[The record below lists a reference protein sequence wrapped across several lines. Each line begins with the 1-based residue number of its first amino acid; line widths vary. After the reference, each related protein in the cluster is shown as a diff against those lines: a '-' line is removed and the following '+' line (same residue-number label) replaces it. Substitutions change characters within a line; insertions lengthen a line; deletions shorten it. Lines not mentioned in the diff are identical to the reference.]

1 MSKKTELMNSTA
13 HASNLAYGFETA
25 RVDGYGDDKVVVE
38 AQRLRN
44 YTIPSNMEYL
54 EDMYDPK
61 TGTSGTAFRNKD
73 TGEVILAYTGTNFT
87 FRPEVFNDLGTD
99 VNEVAVAGTDHYKPA
114 YEFYERV
121 RAKYGNN
128 IVLTGHSLGGNIA
141 QRVALEYNV
150 QKTIVYNSAP
160 LYIIEVSKGSGVY
173 DKEVPNIEDRKKLNE
188 AYEEQEKIK
197 ELEKKYT
204 GETIRIRSESDWL
217 SVVGGKNLGTE
228 FTVKNG
234 GGHPMITIV
243 DSEVAMEEIEKLTK
257 HMVGNKVNIDIN
269 NDGVVDIELK
279 KINLGVRNLL
289 DSNSNAVGAHG
300 RRIQLNPVIL
310 RTLSNNI
317 KEKIW
322 ELLRYIGD
330 INSICTEKNK
340 IKRFNFDSRKEMVA
354 TSVFNEIK
362 NTKMPLILDNLSYSI
377 GKVIEGRSRFEK
389 LGVAYI
395 LKTNE
400 ISSREELWVDG
411 VKLDESKY
419 NKQMDEFLTEV
430 RSIVGLCKSEGLE
443 YPSIYFPG
451 RSVVIDAWR
460 LVEENTKK
468 MLKETERFFEGE
480 GLRSGKEDGIS
491 QALETVLNVANAN
504 IEELKKTVLNVA
516 ELCSGLADNFEGID
530 QWLGGKL
537 KNGDYIGVYTEKELA
552 NNYKEYLQRDG
563 IFDDVKGVLQAF
575 DRQVERRSYEY
586 TKRMGEVYN
595 ESFSNLTNGLAN
607 WYRIGNF
614 IKKTANVIGENFE
627 KNVLIVKPEKP
638 EEKRYWGKMYKL
650 YHNDIIESVNYVNRE
665 FYPAVNR
672 IEQTIETINSTK
684 KNMEKLVPA
693 IKKIVE
699 NGIYKAYDLSG
710 IIDSQRTVA
719 LMLNK
724 INQEFNYV
732 INHIDSEGMSGQAIT
747 ALQNKMRKVMKSIEY
762 YNTFISDCFGD
773 QTWFSET
780 KDWF

>member
-1 MSKKTELMNSTA
+1 MSKNTELISSTA
-13 HASNLAYGFETA
+13 HASHLAYGFESV
-25 RVDGYGDDKVVVE
+25 RKPGFNNYRIVDE
-38 AQRLRN
+38 AQKLRK
-44 YTIPSNMEYL
+44 YSIPSNMDYL
-54 EDMYDPK
+54 EDMYDPE
-61 TGTSGTAFRNKD
+61 TGTSATAFRNKD
-73 TGEVILAYTGTNFT
+73 TGEIILAYTGTNFQSEFLKDGAVDVT
-87 FRPEVFNDLGTD
+87 EVVT
-99 VNEVAVAGTDHYKPA
+99 AGEGHYKPA
-114 YEFYERV
+114 FEFYERV

-150 QKTIVYNSAP
+150 QKTVVYNSAP
-160 LYIIEVSKGSGVY
+160 LYVFEVSELHKFGTLDPMQVERAV
-173 DKEVPNIEDRKKLNE
+173 K
-188 AYEEQEKIK
+188 EQERIE
-197 ELEKKYT
+197 ELEKNYT
-204 GETIRIRSESDWL
+204 GETIRIRSESDPV
-217 SVVGGKNLGTE
+217 SGVGGKNLGIEYTLI
-228 FTVKNG
+228 NG
-234 GGHPMITIV
+234 GGHPMVTIV
-243 DSEVAMEEIEKLTK
+243 ESEVAMEEIEKLTK
-257 HMVGNKVNIDIN
+257 HMVGNNVNIDIN

-317 KEKIW
+317 KGKIW

-330 INSICTEKNK
+330 INSICIEKNK
-340 IKRFNFDSRKEMVA
+340 IKRFNFDSRKEMAA

-362 NTKMPLILDNLSYSI
+362 NTKMPLILDNLSDSI

-586 TKRMGEVYN
+586 TKRMGEIYN
-595 ESFSNLTNGLAN
+595 ESFSNLTKGLAN

-638 EEKRYWGKMYKL
+638 EEKGYWGKMYKL
-650 YHNDIIESVNYVNRE
+650 YHNDIIESVDYVNRE
-665 FYPAVNR
+665 FYTAVNR

>member
-1 MSKKTELMNSTA
+1 MSKNTELISSTA
-13 HASNLAYGFETA
+13 HASHLAYGFESV
-25 RVDGYGDDKVVVE
+25 RKPGFNNYRIVDE
-38 AQRLRN
+38 AQKLRK
-44 YTIPSNMEYL
+44 YSIPSNMDYL
-54 EDMYDPK
+54 EDMYDPE
-61 TGTSGTAFRNKD
+61 TGTSATAFRNKD
-73 TGEVILAYTGTNFT
+73 TGEIILAYTGTNFQSEFLKDGAVDVT
-87 FRPEVFNDLGTD
+87 EVVT
-99 VNEVAVAGTDHYKPA
+99 AGEGHYKPA
-114 YEFYERV
+114 FEFYERV

-150 QKTIVYNSAP
+150 QKTVVYNSAP
-160 LYIIEVSKGSGVY
+160 LYVFEVSELHKFGTLDPMQVERAV
-173 DKEVPNIEDRKKLNE
+173 K
-188 AYEEQEKIK
+188 EQERIE
-197 ELEKKYT
+197 ELEKNYT
-204 GETIRIRSESDWL
+204 GETIRIRSESDPV
-217 SVVGGKNLGTE
+217 SGVGGKNLGIEYTLI
-228 FTVKNG
+228 NG
-234 GGHPMITIV
+234 GGHPMVTIV
-243 DSEVAMEEIEKLTK
+243 ESEVAMEEIEKLTK
-257 HMVGNKVNIDIN
+257 HMVGNNVNIDIN

-317 KEKIW
+317 KGKIW

-330 INSICTEKNK
+330 INSICIEKNK
-340 IKRFNFDSRKEMVA
+340 IKRFNFDSRKEMAA

-362 NTKMPLILDNLSYSI
+362 NTKMPLILDNLSDSI

-586 TKRMGEVYN
+586 TKRMGEIYN
-595 ESFSNLTNGLAN
+595 ESFSNLTKGLAN
-607 WYRIGNF
+607 WYRIGKF

-638 EEKRYWGKMYKL
+638 EEKGYWGKMYKL
-650 YHNDIIESVNYVNRE
+650 YHNDIIESVDYVNRE
-665 FYPAVNR
+665 FYTAVNR

-732 INHIDSEGMSGQAIT
+732 INHIDSEGMSDKAIT

-780 KDWF
+780 KEWF

>member
-1 MSKKTELMNSTA
+1 MSKNTELISSTA
-13 HASNLAYGFETA
+13 HASHLAYGFESV
-25 RVDGYGDDKVVVE
+25 RKPGFNNYRIVDE
-38 AQRLRN
+38 AQKLRK
-44 YTIPSNMEYL
+44 YSIPSNMDYL
-54 EDMYDPK
+54 EDMYDPE
-61 TGTSGTAFRNKD
+61 TGTSATAFRNKD
-73 TGEVILAYTGTNFT
+73 TGEIILAYTGTNFQSEFLKDGAVDVT
-87 FRPEVFNDLGTD
+87 EVVT
-99 VNEVAVAGTDHYKPA
+99 AGEGHYKPA
-114 YEFYERV
+114 FEFYERV

-150 QKTIVYNSAP
+150 QKTVVYNSAP
-160 LYIIEVSKGSGVY
+160 LYVFEVSELHKFGTLDPMQVERAV
-173 DKEVPNIEDRKKLNE
+173 K
-188 AYEEQEKIK
+188 EQERIE
-197 ELEKKYT
+197 ELEKNYT
-204 GETIRIRSESDWL
+204 GETIRIRSESDPV
-217 SVVGGKNLGTE
+217 SGVGGKNLGIEYTLI
-228 FTVKNG
+228 NG
-234 GGHPMITIV
+234 GGHPMVTIV
-243 DSEVAMEEIEKLTK
+243 ESEVAMEEIEKLTK
-257 HMVGNKVNIDIN
+257 HMVGNNVNIDIN

-317 KEKIW
+317 KGKIW

-330 INSICTEKNK
+330 INSICIEKNK
-340 IKRFNFDSRKEMVA
+340 IKRFNFDSRKEMAA

-362 NTKMPLILDNLSYSI
+362 NTKMPLILDNLSDSI
-377 GKVIEGRSRFEK
+377 GKVIERRSRFEK

-537 KNGDYIGVYTEKELA
+537 KNGDYIGVYAEKELA

-780 KDWF
+780 KEWF

>member
-1 MSKKTELMNSTA
+1 MSKNTELISSTA
-13 HASNLAYGFETA
+13 HASHLAYGFESV
-25 RVDGYGDDKVVVE
+25 RKPGFNNYRIVDE
-38 AQRLRN
+38 AQKLRK
-44 YTIPSNMEYL
+44 YSIPSNMDYL
-54 EDMYDPK
+54 EDMYDPE
-61 TGTSGTAFRNKD
+61 TGTSATAFRNKD
-73 TGEVILAYTGTNFT
+73 TGEIILAYTGTNFQSEFLKDGAVDVT
-87 FRPEVFNDLGTD
+87 EVVT
-99 VNEVAVAGTDHYKPA
+99 AGEGHYKPA
-114 YEFYERV
+114 FEFYERV

-150 QKTIVYNSAP
+150 QKTVVYNSAP
-160 LYIIEVSKGSGVY
+160 LYVFEVSELHKFGTLDPMQVERAV
-173 DKEVPNIEDRKKLNE
+173 K
-188 AYEEQEKIK
+188 EQERIE
-197 ELEKKYT
+197 ELEKNYT
-204 GETIRIRSESDWL
+204 GETIRIRSESDPV
-217 SVVGGKNLGTE
+217 SGVGGKNLGIEYTLI
-228 FTVKNG
+228 NG
-234 GGHPMITIV
+234 GGHPMVTIV
-243 DSEVAMEEIEKLTK
+243 ESEVAMELTK
-257 HMVGNKVNIDIN
+257 HMVGNNVNIDIN

-317 KEKIW
+317 KGKIW

-330 INSICTEKNK
+330 INSICIEKNK
-340 IKRFNFDSRKEMVA
+340 IKRFNFDSRKEMAA

-362 NTKMPLILDNLSYSI
+362 NTKMPLILDNLSDSI

-586 TKRMGEVYN
+586 TKRMGEIYN
-595 ESFSNLTNGLAN
+595 ESFSNLTKGLAN
-607 WYRIGNF
+607 WYRIGKF

-638 EEKRYWGKMYKL
+638 EEKGYWGKMYKL
-650 YHNDIIESVNYVNRE
+650 YHNDIIESVDYVNRE
-665 FYPAVNR
+665 FYTAVNR

-780 KDWF
+780 KEWF

>member
-1 MSKKTELMNSTA
+1 MSKNTELISSTA
-13 HASNLAYGFETA
+13 HASHLAYGFESV
-25 RVDGYGDDKVVVE
+25 RKPGFNNYRIVDE
-38 AQRLRN
+38 AQKLRK
-44 YTIPSNMEYL
+44 YSIPSNMDYL
-54 EDMYDPK
+54 EDMYDPE
-61 TGTSGTAFRNKD
+61 TGTSATAFRNKD
-73 TGEVILAYTGTNFT
+73 TGEIILAYTGTNFQSEFLKDGAVDVT
-87 FRPEVFNDLGTD
+87 EVVT
-99 VNEVAVAGTDHYKPA
+99 AGEEHYKPA
-114 YEFYERV
+114 FEFYERV

-150 QKTIVYNSAP
+150 QKTVVYNSAP
-160 LYIIEVSKGSGVY
+160 LYVFEVSELHKFGTLDPMQVERAV
-173 DKEVPNIEDRKKLNE
+173 K
-188 AYEEQEKIK
+188 EQERIE
-197 ELEKKYT
+197 ELEKNYT
-204 GETIRIRSESDWL
+204 GETIRIRSESDPV
-217 SVVGGKNLGTE
+217 SGVGGKNLGIEYTLI
-228 FTVKNG
+228 NG
-234 GGHPMITIV
+234 GGHPMVTIV
-243 DSEVAMEEIEKLTK
+243 ESEVAMEEIEKLTK
-257 HMVGNKVNIDIN
+257 HMVGNNVNIDIN

-310 RTLSNNI
+310 RTLSNNL
-317 KEKIW
+317 KGRIW

-699 NGIYKAYDLSG
+699 NGIYKAYDLNG

-719 LMLNK
+719 LMLDK

-780 KDWF
+780 KE

>member
-1 MSKKTELMNSTA
+1 MSKNTELISSTA
-13 HASNLAYGFETA
+13 HASHLAYGFESV
-25 RVDGYGDDKVVVE
+25 RKPGFNNYRIVDE
-38 AQRLRN
+38 AQKLRK
-44 YTIPSNMEYL
+44 YSIPSNMDYL
-54 EDMYDPK
+54 EDMYDPE
-61 TGTSGTAFRNKD
+61 TGTSATAFRNKD
-73 TGEVILAYTGTNFT
+73 TGEIILAYTGTNFQSEFLKDGAVDVT
-87 FRPEVFNDLGTD
+87 EVVT
-99 VNEVAVAGTDHYKPA
+99 AGEGHYKPA
-114 YEFYERV
+114 FEFYERV

-150 QKTIVYNSAP
+150 QKTVVYNSAP
-160 LYIIEVSKGSGVY
+160 LYVFEVSELHKFGTLDPMQVERAV
-173 DKEVPNIEDRKKLNE
+173 K
-188 AYEEQEKIK
+188 EQERIE
-197 ELEKKYT
+197 ELEKNYT
-204 GETIRIRSESDWL
+204 GETIRIRSESDPV
-217 SVVGGKNLGTE
+217 SGVGGKNLGIEYTLI
-228 FTVKNG
+228 NG
-234 GGHPMITIV
+234 GGHPMVTIV
-243 DSEVAMEEIEKLTK
+243 ESEVAMEEIEKLTK
-257 HMVGNKVNIDIN
+257 HMVGNNVNIDIN

-310 RTLSNNI
+310 RTLSNNL
-317 KEKIW
+317 KGRIW

-330 INSICTEKNK
+330 INSICIEKNK
-340 IKRFNFDSRKEMVA
+340 IKRFNFDSRKEMAA

-362 NTKMPLILDNLSYSI
+362 NTKMPLILDNLSDSI

-395 LKTNE
+395 LITNE

-586 TKRMGEVYN
+586 TKRMGEIYN
-595 ESFSNLTNGLAN
+595 ESFSNLTKGLAN
-607 WYRIGNF
+607 WYRIGKF

-638 EEKRYWGKMYKL
+638 EEKGYWGKMYKL
-650 YHNDIIESVNYVNRE
+650 YHNDIIESVDYVNRE

-719 LMLNK
+719 LMLDK

-780 KDWF
+780 KEWF

>member
-1 MSKKTELMNSTA
+1 MSKNTELISSTA
-13 HASNLAYGFETA
+13 HASHLAYGFESV
-25 RVDGYGDDKVVVE
+25 RKPGFNNYRIVDE
-38 AQRLRN
+38 AQKLRK
-44 YTIPSNMEYL
+44 YSIPSNMDYL
-54 EDMYDPK
+54 EDMYDPE
-61 TGTSGTAFRNKD
+61 TGTSATAFRNKD
-73 TGEVILAYTGTNFT
+73 TGEIILAYTGTNFQSEFLKDGAVDVT
-87 FRPEVFNDLGTD
+87 EVVT
-99 VNEVAVAGTDHYKPA
+99 AGEGHYKPA
-114 YEFYERV
+114 FEFYERV

-150 QKTIVYNSAP
+150 QKTVVYNSAP
-160 LYIIEVSKGSGVY
+160 LYVFEVSELHKFGTLDPMQVERAV
-173 DKEVPNIEDRKKLNE
+173 K
-188 AYEEQEKIK
+188 EQERIE
-197 ELEKKYT
+197 ELEKNYT
-204 GETIRIRSESDWL
+204 GETIRIRSESDPV
-217 SVVGGKNLGTE
+217 SGVGGKNLGIEYTLI
-228 FTVKNG
+228 NG
-234 GGHPMITIV
+234 GGHPMVTIV
-243 DSEVAMEEIEKLTK
+243 ESEVAMEEIEKLTK
-257 HMVGNKVNIDIN
+257 HMVGNNVNIDIN

-317 KEKIW
+317 KGKIW

-330 INSICTEKNK
+330 INSICIEKNK
-340 IKRFNFDSRKEMVA
+340 IKRFNFDSRKEMAA

-362 NTKMPLILDNLSYSI
+362 NTKMPLILDNLSDSI

-586 TKRMGEVYN
+586 TKRMGEIYN
-595 ESFSNLTNGLAN
+595 ESFSNLTKGLAN
-607 WYRIGNF
+607 WYRIGKF

-638 EEKRYWGKMYKL
+638 EEKGYWGKMYKL
-650 YHNDIIESVNYVNRE
+650 YHNDIIESVDYVNRE
-665 FYPAVNR
+665 FYTAVNR

-780 KDWF
+780 KEWF

>member
-1 MSKKTELMNSTA
+1 MSKNTELISSTA
-13 HASNLAYGFETA
+13 HASHLAYGFESV
-25 RVDGYGDDKVVVE
+25 RKPGFNNYRIVDE
-38 AQRLRN
+38 AQKLRK
-44 YTIPSNMEYL
+44 YSIPSNMDYL
-54 EDMYDPK
+54 EDMYDPE
-61 TGTSGTAFRNKD
+61 TGTSATAFRNKD
-73 TGEVILAYTGTNFT
+73 TGEIILAYTGTNFQSEFLKDGAVDVT
-87 FRPEVFNDLGTD
+87 EVVT
-99 VNEVAVAGTDHYKPA
+99 AGEEHYKPA
-114 YEFYERV
+114 FEFYERV

-150 QKTIVYNSAP
+150 QKTVVYNSAP
-160 LYIIEVSKGSGVY
+160 LYVFEVSELHKFGTLDPMQVERAV
-173 DKEVPNIEDRKKLNE
+173 K
-188 AYEEQEKIK
+188 EQERIE
-197 ELEKKYT
+197 ELEKNYT
-204 GETIRIRSESDWL
+204 GETIRIRSESDPV
-217 SVVGGKNLGTE
+217 SGVGGKNLGIEYTLI
-228 FTVKNG
+228 NG
-234 GGHPMITIV
+234 GGHPMVTIV
-243 DSEVAMEEIEKLTK
+243 ESEVAMEEIEKLTK
-257 HMVGNKVNIDIN
+257 HMVGNNVNIDIN

-310 RTLSNNI
+310 RTLSNNL
-317 KEKIW
+317 KGRIW

-362 NTKMPLILDNLSYSI
+362 NTKMPLILDNLSDSI

-395 LKTNE
+395 LITNE

-586 TKRMGEVYN
+586 TKRMGEIYN

-607 WYRIGNF
+607 WYRIGKF

-627 KNVLIVKPEKP
+627 KNIVIVKPEKP
-638 EEKRYWGKMYKL
+638 EERGYWGKMYKL
-650 YHNDIIESVNYVNRE
+650 YHNDIIESVDYVNRE

-699 NGIYKAYDLSG
+699 NGIYKAYDLNG
-710 IIDSQRTVA
+710 IIDSQRTVT
-719 LMLNK
+719 LMLDK

>member
-1 MSKKTELMNSTA
+1 MS
-13 HASNLAYGFETA
+13 
-25 RVDGYGDDKVVVE
+25 
-38 AQRLRN
+38 
-44 YTIPSNMEYL
+44 I
-54 EDMYDPK
+54 
-61 TGTSGTAFRNKD
+61 
-73 TGEVILAYTGTNFT
+73 
-87 FRPEVFNDLGTD
+87 
-99 VNEVAVAGTDHYKPA
+99 
-114 YEFYERV
+114 
-121 RAKYGNN
+121 
-128 IVLTGHSLGGNIA
+128 
-141 QRVALEYNV
+141 
-150 QKTIVYNSAP
+150 
-160 LYIIEVSKGSGVY
+160 
-173 DKEVPNIEDRKKLNE
+173 
-188 AYEEQEKIK
+188 
-197 ELEKKYT
+197 
-204 GETIRIRSESDWL
+204 
-217 SVVGGKNLGTE
+217 
-228 FTVKNG
+228 
-234 GGHPMITIV
+234 
-243 DSEVAMEEIEKLTK
+243 
-257 HMVGNKVNIDIN
+257 
-269 NDGVVDIELK
+269 K

-310 RTLSNNI
+310 RTLSNNL
-317 KEKIW
+317 KGRIW

-362 NTKMPLILDNLSYSI
+362 NTKMPLILDNLSDSI

-395 LKTNE
+395 LITNE

-586 TKRMGEVYN
+586 TKRMGEIYN

-607 WYRIGNF
+607 WYRIGKF

-627 KNVLIVKPEKP
+627 KNIVIVKPEKP
-638 EEKRYWGKMYKL
+638 EERGYWGKMYKL
-650 YHNDIIESVNYVNRE
+650 YHNDIIESVDYVNRE

-699 NGIYKAYDLSG
+699 NGIYKAYDLNG

-719 LMLNK
+719 LMLDK

>member
-1 MSKKTELMNSTA
+1 MSKNTELISSTA
-13 HASNLAYGFETA
+13 HASHLAYGFESV
-25 RVDGYGDDKVVVE
+25 RKPGFNNYRIVDE
-38 AQRLRN
+38 AQKLRK
-44 YTIPSNMEYL
+44 YSIPSNMDYL
-54 EDMYDPK
+54 EDMYDPE
-61 TGTSGTAFRNKD
+61 TGTSATAFRNKD
-73 TGEVILAYTGTNFT
+73 TGEIILAYTGTNFQSEFLKDGAVDVT
-87 FRPEVFNDLGTD
+87 EVVT
-99 VNEVAVAGTDHYKPA
+99 AGEGHYKPA
-114 YEFYERV
+114 FEFYERV

-150 QKTIVYNSAP
+150 QKTVVYNSAP
-160 LYIIEVSKGSGVY
+160 LYVFEVSELHKFGTLDPMQVERAV
-173 DKEVPNIEDRKKLNE
+173 K
-188 AYEEQEKIK
+188 EQERIE
-197 ELEKKYT
+197 ELEKNYT
-204 GETIRIRSESDWL
+204 GETIRIRSESDPV
-217 SVVGGKNLGTE
+217 SGVGGKNLGIEYTLI
-228 FTVKNG
+228 NG
-234 GGHPMITIV
+234 GGHPMVTIV
-243 DSEVAMEEIEKLTK
+243 ESEVAMEEIEKLTK
-257 HMVGNKVNIDIN
+257 HMVGNNVNIDIN

-317 KEKIW
+317 KGKIW

-330 INSICTEKNK
+330 INSICIEKNK
-340 IKRFNFDSRKEMVA
+340 IKRFNFDSRKEMAA

-362 NTKMPLILDNLSYSI
+362 NTKMPLILDNLSDSI

-586 TKRMGEVYN
+586 TKRMGEIYN
-595 ESFSNLTNGLAN
+595 ESFSNLTKGLAN
-607 WYRIGNF
+607 WYRIGKF

-638 EEKRYWGKMYKL
+638 EEKGYWGKMYKL
-650 YHNDIIESVNYVNRE
+650 YHNDIIESVDYVNRE
-665 FYPAVNR
+665 FYTAVNR

-699 NGIYKAYDLSG
+699 NGIYKAYDLNG

-719 LMLNK
+719 LMLDK

>member
-1 MSKKTELMNSTA
+1 MSKNTELISSTA
-13 HASNLAYGFETA
+13 HASHLAYGFESV
-25 RVDGYGDDKVVVE
+25 RKPGFNNYRIVDE
-38 AQRLRN
+38 AQKLRK
-44 YTIPSNMEYL
+44 YSIPSNMDYL
-54 EDMYDPK
+54 EDMYDPE
-61 TGTSGTAFRNKD
+61 TGTSATAFRNKD
-73 TGEVILAYTGTNFT
+73 TGEIILAYTGTNFQSEFLKDGAVDVT
-87 FRPEVFNDLGTD
+87 EVVT
-99 VNEVAVAGTDHYKPA
+99 AGEGHYKPA
-114 YEFYERV
+114 FEFYERV

-150 QKTIVYNSAP
+150 QKTVVYNSAP
-160 LYIIEVSKGSGVY
+160 LYVFEVSELHKFGTLDPMQVERAV
-173 DKEVPNIEDRKKLNE
+173 K
-188 AYEEQEKIK
+188 EQERIE
-197 ELEKKYT
+197 ELEKNYT
-204 GETIRIRSESDWL
+204 GETIRIRSESDPV
-217 SVVGGKNLGTE
+217 SGVGGKNLGIEYTLI
-228 FTVKNG
+228 NG
-234 GGHPMITIV
+234 GGHPMVTIV
-243 DSEVAMEEIEKLTK
+243 ESEVAMEEIEKLTK
-257 HMVGNKVNIDIN
+257 HMVGNNVNIDIN

-317 KEKIW
+317 KGKIW

-330 INSICTEKNK
+330 INSICIEKNK

-362 NTKMPLILDNLSYSI
+362 NTKMPLILDNLSDSI

-586 TKRMGEVYN
+586 TKRMGEIYN

-607 WYRIGNF
+607 WYRIGKF

-638 EEKRYWGKMYKL
+638 EEKGYWGKMYKL
-650 YHNDIIESVNYVNRE
+650 YHNDIIESVDYVNRE
-665 FYPAVNR
+665 FYTAVNR

-780 KDWF
+780 KEWF

>member
-1 MSKKTELMNSTA
+1 MSKNTELISSTA
-13 HASNLAYGFETA
+13 HASHLAYGFESV
-25 RVDGYGDDKVVVE
+25 RKPGFNNYRIVDE
-38 AQRLRN
+38 AQKLRK
-44 YTIPSNMEYL
+44 YSIPSNMDYL
-54 EDMYDPK
+54 EDMYDPE
-61 TGTSGTAFRNKD
+61 TGTSATAFRNKD
-73 TGEVILAYTGTNFT
+73 TGEIILAYTGTNFQSEFLKDGAVDVT
-87 FRPEVFNDLGTD
+87 EVVT
-99 VNEVAVAGTDHYKPA
+99 AGEEHYKPA
-114 YEFYERV
+114 FEFYERV

-150 QKTIVYNSAP
+150 QKTVVYNSAP
-160 LYIIEVSKGSGVY
+160 LYVFEVSELHKFGTLDPMQVERAV
-173 DKEVPNIEDRKKLNE
+173 K
-188 AYEEQEKIK
+188 EQERIE
-197 ELEKKYT
+197 ELEKNYT
-204 GETIRIRSESDWL
+204 GETIRIRSESDPV
-217 SVVGGKNLGTE
+217 SGVGGKNLGIEYTLI
-228 FTVKNG
+228 NG
-234 GGHPMITIV
+234 GGHPMVTIV
-243 DSEVAMEEIEKLTK
+243 ESEVAMEEIEKLTK
-257 HMVGNKVNIDIN
+257 HMVGNNVNIDIN

-310 RTLSNNI
+310 RTLSNNL
-317 KEKIW
+317 KGRIW

-362 NTKMPLILDNLSYSI
+362 NTKMPLILDNLSDSI

-395 LKTNE
+395 LITNE

-586 TKRMGEVYN
+586 TKRMGEIYN

-607 WYRIGNF
+607 WYRIGKF

-627 KNVLIVKPEKP
+627 KNIVIVKPEKP
-638 EEKRYWGKMYKL
+638 EGRGYWGKMYKL
-650 YHNDIIESVNYVNRE
+650 YHNDIIESVDYVNRE

-699 NGIYKAYDLSG
+699 NGIYKAYDLNG

-719 LMLNK
+719 LMLDK

>member
-1 MSKKTELMNSTA
+1 MSKNTELISSTA
-13 HASNLAYGFETA
+13 HASHLAYGFESV
-25 RVDGYGDDKVVVE
+25 RKPGFNNYRIVDE
-38 AQRLRN
+38 AQKLRK
-44 YTIPSNMEYL
+44 YSIPSNMDYL
-54 EDMYDPK
+54 EDMYDPE
-61 TGTSGTAFRNKD
+61 TGTSATAFRNKD
-73 TGEVILAYTGTNFT
+73 TGEIILAYTGTNFQSEFLKDGAVDVT
-87 FRPEVFNDLGTD
+87 EVVT
-99 VNEVAVAGTDHYKPA
+99 AGEGHYKPA
-114 YEFYERV
+114 FEFYERV

-150 QKTIVYNSAP
+150 QKTVVYNSAP
-160 LYIIEVSKGSGVY
+160 LYVFEVSELHKFGTLDPMQVERAV
-173 DKEVPNIEDRKKLNE
+173 K
-188 AYEEQEKIK
+188 EQERIE
-197 ELEKKYT
+197 ELEKNYT
-204 GETIRIRSESDWL
+204 GETIRIRSESDPV
-217 SVVGGKNLGTE
+217 SGVGGKNLGIEYTLI
-228 FTVKNG
+228 NG
-234 GGHPMITIV
+234 GGHPMVTIV
-243 DSEVAMEEIEKLTK
+243 ESEVAMEEIEKLTK
-257 HMVGNKVNIDIN
+257 HMVGNNVNIDIN

-317 KEKIW
+317 KGKIW

-330 INSICTEKNK
+330 INSICIEKNK
-340 IKRFNFDSRKEMVA
+340 IKRFNFDSRKEMAA

-362 NTKMPLILDNLSYSI
+362 NTKMPLILDNLSDSI
-377 GKVIEGRSRFEK
+377 GKVIERRSRFEK

-586 TKRMGEVYN
+586 TKRMGEIYN
-595 ESFSNLTNGLAN
+595 ESFSNLTKGLAN
-607 WYRIGNF
+607 WYRIGKF

-638 EEKRYWGKMYKL
+638 EEKGYWGKMYKL
-650 YHNDIIESVNYVNRE
+650 YHNDIIESVDYVNRE
-665 FYPAVNR
+665 FYTAVNR

-780 KDWF
+780 KEWF

>member
-1 MSKKTELMNSTA
+1 MSKNTELISSTA
-13 HASNLAYGFETA
+13 HASHLAYGFESV
-25 RVDGYGDDKVVVE
+25 RKPGFNNYRIVDE
-38 AQRLRN
+38 AQKLRK
-44 YTIPSNMEYL
+44 YSIPSNMDYL
-54 EDMYDPK
+54 EDMYDPE
-61 TGTSGTAFRNKD
+61 TGTSATAFRNKD
-73 TGEVILAYTGTNFT
+73 TGEIILAYTGTNFQSEFLKDGAVDVT
-87 FRPEVFNDLGTD
+87 EVVT
-99 VNEVAVAGTDHYKPA
+99 AGEGHYKPA
-114 YEFYERV
+114 FEFYERV

-150 QKTIVYNSAP
+150 QKTVVYNSAP
-160 LYIIEVSKGSGVY
+160 LYVFEVSELHKFGTLDPMQVERAV
-173 DKEVPNIEDRKKLNE
+173 K
-188 AYEEQEKIK
+188 EQERIE
-197 ELEKKYT
+197 ELEKNYT
-204 GETIRIRSESDWL
+204 GETIRIRSESDPV
-217 SVVGGKNLGTE
+217 SGVGGKNLGIEYTLI
-228 FTVKNG
+228 NG
-234 GGHPMITIV
+234 GGHPMVTIV
-243 DSEVAMEEIEKLTK
+243 ESEVAMEEIEKLTK
-257 HMVGNKVNIDIN
+257 HMVGNNVNIDIN

-317 KEKIW
+317 KGKIW

-330 INSICTEKNK
+330 INSICIEKNK
-340 IKRFNFDSRKEMVA
+340 IKRFNFDSRKEMAA

-362 NTKMPLILDNLSYSI
+362 NTKMPLILDNLSDSI

-586 TKRMGEVYN
+586 TKRMGEIYN
-595 ESFSNLTNGLAN
+595 ESFSNLTKGLAN

-638 EEKRYWGKMYKL
+638 EEKGYWGKMYKL
-650 YHNDIIESVNYVNRE
+650 YHNDIIESVDYVNRE
-665 FYPAVNR
+665 FYTAVNR

-780 KDWF
+780 KEWF

>member
-1 MSKKTELMNSTA
+1 MSKNTELISSTA
-13 HASNLAYGFETA
+13 HASHLAYGFESV
-25 RVDGYGDDKVVVE
+25 RKPGFNNYRIVDE
-38 AQRLRN
+38 AQKLRK
-44 YTIPSNMEYL
+44 YSIPSNMDYL
-54 EDMYDPK
+54 EDMYDPE
-61 TGTSGTAFRNKD
+61 TGTSATAFRNKD
-73 TGEVILAYTGTNFT
+73 TGEIILAYTGTNFQSEFLKDGAVDVT
-87 FRPEVFNDLGTD
+87 EVVT
-99 VNEVAVAGTDHYKPA
+99 AGEEHYKPA
-114 YEFYERV
+114 FEFYERV

-150 QKTIVYNSAP
+150 QKTVVYNSAP
-160 LYIIEVSKGSGVY
+160 LYVFEVSELHKFGTLDPMQVERAV
-173 DKEVPNIEDRKKLNE
+173 K
-188 AYEEQEKIK
+188 EQERIE
-197 ELEKKYT
+197 ELEKNYT
-204 GETIRIRSESDWL
+204 GETIRIRSESDPV
-217 SVVGGKNLGTE
+217 SGVGGKNLGIEYTLI
-228 FTVKNG
+228 NG
-234 GGHPMITIV
+234 GGHPMVTIV
-243 DSEVAMEEIEKLTK
+243 ESEVAMEEIEKLTK
-257 HMVGNKVNIDIN
+257 HMVGNNVNIDIN

-317 KEKIW
+317 KGKIW

-362 NTKMPLILDNLSYSI
+362 NTKMPLILDNLSDSI

-395 LKTNE
+395 LITNE

-586 TKRMGEVYN
+586 TKRMGEIYN

-607 WYRIGNF
+607 WYRIGKF

-627 KNVLIVKPEKP
+627 KNVVIVKPEKP
-638 EEKRYWGKMYKL
+638 EERGYWGKMYKL
-650 YHNDIIESVNYVNRE
+650 YHNDIIESVDYVNRE

-773 QTWFSET
+773 QTWFTET
-780 KDWF
+780 KEWF

>member
-1 MSKKTELMNSTA
+1 MSNYTELISSTA
-13 HASNLAYGFETA
+13 HASHLAYGFESA
-25 RVDGYGDDKVVVE
+25 RIDGFNNYRIVDE
-38 AQRLRN
+38 AQKLRK
-44 YTIPSNMEYL
+44 YSIPSNMDYL
-54 EDMYDPK
+54 EDMYDPE
-61 TGTSGTAFRNKD
+61 TGTSATAFRNKD
-73 TGEVILAYTGTNFT
+73 TGEIILAYTGTNFQSEFLKDGAVDVT
-87 FRPEVFNDLGTD
+87 EVVT
-99 VNEVAVAGTDHYKPA
+99 AGEGHYKPA
-114 YEFYERV
+114 FEFYERV

-150 QKTIVYNSAP
+150 QKTVVYNSAP
-160 LYIIEVSKGSGVY
+160 LYVFEVSELHKFGTLDPMQVERAV
-173 DKEVPNIEDRKKLNE
+173 K
-188 AYEEQEKIK
+188 EQERIE
-197 ELEKKYT
+197 ELEKNYT
-204 GETIRIRSESDWL
+204 GETIRIRSELDPVSG
-217 SVVGGKNLGTE
+217 VGGKNLGIEYTLI
-228 FTVKNG
+228 NG
-234 GGHPMITIV
+234 GGHPMVTIV
-243 DSEVAMEEIEKLTK
+243 ESEVAMEEIEKLTK
-257 HMVGNKVNIDIN
+257 HMVGNNVNIDIN

-317 KEKIW
+317 KGKIW

-330 INSICTEKNK
+330 INSICIEKNK
-340 IKRFNFDSRKEMVA
+340 IKRFNFDSRKEMAA

-362 NTKMPLILDNLSYSI
+362 NTKMPLILDNLSDSI

-586 TKRMGEVYN
+586 TKRMGEIYN
-595 ESFSNLTNGLAN
+595 ESFSNLTKGLAN
-607 WYRIGNF
+607 WYRIGKF

-638 EEKRYWGKMYKL
+638 EEKGYWGKMYKL
-650 YHNDIIESVNYVNRE
+650 YHNDIIESVDYVNRE
-665 FYPAVNR
+665 FYTAVNR

-780 KDWF
+780 KEWF

>member
-1 MSKKTELMNSTA
+1 MSNYTELISSTA
-13 HASNLAYGFETA
+13 HASHLAYGFESV
-25 RVDGYGDDKVVVE
+25 RKPGFNNYRIVDE
-38 AQRLRN
+38 AQKLRK
-44 YTIPSNMEYL
+44 YSIPSNMDYL
-54 EDMYDPK
+54 EDMYDPE
-61 TGTSGTAFRNKD
+61 TGTSATAFRNKD
-73 TGEVILAYTGTNFT
+73 TGEIILAYTGTNFQSEFLKDGAVDVT
-87 FRPEVFNDLGTD
+87 EVVT
-99 VNEVAVAGTDHYKPA
+99 AGEGHYKPA
-114 YEFYERV
+114 FEFYERV

-150 QKTIVYNSAP
+150 QKTVVYNSAP
-160 LYIIEVSKGSGVY
+160 LYVFEVSELHKFGTLDPMQVERAV
-173 DKEVPNIEDRKKLNE
+173 K
-188 AYEEQEKIK
+188 EQERIE
-197 ELEKKYT
+197 ELEKNYT
-204 GETIRIRSESDWL
+204 GETIRIRSESDPV
-217 SVVGGKNLGTE
+217 SGVGGKNLGIEYTLI
-228 FTVKNG
+228 NG
-234 GGHPMITIV
+234 GGHPMVTIV
-243 DSEVAMEEIEKLTK
+243 ESEVAMEEIEKLTK
-257 HMVGNKVNIDIN
+257 HMVGNNVNIDIN

-317 KEKIW
+317 KGKIW

-330 INSICTEKNK
+330 INSICIEKNK
-340 IKRFNFDSRKEMVA
+340 IKRFNFDSRKEMAA

-362 NTKMPLILDNLSYSI
+362 NTKMPLILDNLSDSI

-586 TKRMGEVYN
+586 TKRMGEIYN
-595 ESFSNLTNGLAN
+595 ESFSNLTKGLAN
-607 WYRIGNF
+607 WYRIGKF

-638 EEKRYWGKMYKL
+638 EEKGYWGKMYKL
-650 YHNDIIESVNYVNRE
+650 YHNDIIESVDYVNRE
-665 FYPAVNR
+665 FYTAVNR

-684 KNMEKLVPA
+684 KDMEKLVPA

-780 KDWF
+780 KEWF

>member
-1 MSKKTELMNSTA
+1 MSKNTELISSTA
-13 HASNLAYGFETA
+13 HASHLAYGFESV
-25 RVDGYGDDKVVVE
+25 RKPGFNNYRIVDE
-38 AQRLRN
+38 AQKLRK
-44 YTIPSNMEYL
+44 YSIPSNMDYL
-54 EDMYDPK
+54 EDMYDPE
-61 TGTSGTAFRNKD
+61 TGTSATAFRNKD
-73 TGEVILAYTGTNFT
+73 TGEIILAYTGTNFQSEFLKDGAVDVT
-87 FRPEVFNDLGTD
+87 EVVT
-99 VNEVAVAGTDHYKPA
+99 AGEEHYKPA
-114 YEFYERV
+114 FEFYERV

-150 QKTIVYNSAP
+150 QKTVVYNSAP
-160 LYIIEVSKGSGVY
+160 LYVFEVSELHKFGTLDPMQVERAV
-173 DKEVPNIEDRKKLNE
+173 K
-188 AYEEQEKIK
+188 EQERIE
-197 ELEKKYT
+197 ELEKNYT
-204 GETIRIRSESDWL
+204 GETIRIRSESDPV
-217 SVVGGKNLGTE
+217 SGVGGKNLGIEYTLI
-228 FTVKNG
+228 NG
-234 GGHPMITIV
+234 GGHPMVTIV
-243 DSEVAMEEIEKLTK
+243 ESEVAMEEIEKLTK
-257 HMVGNKVNIDIN
+257 HMVGNNVNIDIN

-317 KEKIW
+317 KGKIW

-362 NTKMPLILDNLSYSI
+362 NTKMPLILDNLSDSI

-586 TKRMGEVYN
+586 TKRMGEIYN

-607 WYRIGNF
+607 WYRIGKF

-627 KNVLIVKPEKP
+627 KNVVIVKPEKP
-638 EEKRYWGKMYKL
+638 EEKGYWGKMYKL
-650 YHNDIIESVNYVNRE
+650 YHNDIIESVDYVNRE

-699 NGIYKAYDLSG
+699 NGIYKAYDLNG

-719 LMLNK
+719 LMLDK

-780 KDWF
+780 KEWF

>member
-1 MSKKTELMNSTA
+1 MSRNTELISSTA
-13 HASNLAYGFETA
+13 HASHLAYGFESV
-25 RVDGYGDDKVVVE
+25 RKPGFNNYRIVDE
-38 AQRLRN
+38 AQKLRK
-44 YTIPSNMEYL
+44 YSIPSNMDYL
-54 EDMYDPK
+54 EDMYDPE
-61 TGTSGTAFRNKD
+61 TGTSATAFRNKD
-73 TGEVILAYTGTNFT
+73 TGEIILAYTGTNFQSEFLKDGAVDVT
-87 FRPEVFNDLGTD
+87 EVVT
-99 VNEVAVAGTDHYKPA
+99 AGEEHYKPA
-114 YEFYERV
+114 FEFYERV

-150 QKTIVYNSAP
+150 QKTVVYNSAP
-160 LYIIEVSKGSGVY
+160 LYVFEVSELHKFGTLDPMQVERAV
-173 DKEVPNIEDRKKLNE
+173 K
-188 AYEEQEKIK
+188 EQERIE
-197 ELEKKYT
+197 ELEKNYT
-204 GETIRIRSESDWL
+204 GETIRIRSESDPV
-217 SVVGGKNLGTE
+217 SGVGGKNLGIEYTLI
-228 FTVKNG
+228 NG
-234 GGHPMITIV
+234 GGHPMVTIV
-243 DSEVAMEEIEKLTK
+243 ESEVAMEEIEKLTK
-257 HMVGNKVNIDIN
+257 HMVGNNVNIDIN

-310 RTLSNNI
+310 RTLSNNL
-317 KEKIW
+317 KGRIW

-362 NTKMPLILDNLSYSI
+362 NTKMPLILDNLSDSI

-395 LKTNE
+395 LITNE

-586 TKRMGEVYN
+586 TKRMGEIYN

-607 WYRIGNF
+607 WYRIGKF

-627 KNVLIVKPEKP
+627 KNIVIVKPEKP
-638 EEKRYWGKMYKL
+638 EERGYWGKMYKL
-650 YHNDIIESVNYVNRE
+650 YHNDIIESVDYVNRE

-699 NGIYKAYDLSG
+699 NGIYKAYDLNG

-719 LMLNK
+719 LMLDK

>member
-1 MSKKTELMNSTA
+1 MSKNTELISSTA
-13 HASNLAYGFETA
+13 HASHLAYGFESV
-25 RVDGYGDDKVVVE
+25 RKPGFNNYRIVDE
-38 AQRLRN
+38 AQKLRK
-44 YTIPSNMEYL
+44 YSIPSNMDYL
-54 EDMYDPK
+54 EDMYDPE
-61 TGTSGTAFRNKD
+61 TGTSATAFRNKD
-73 TGEVILAYTGTNFT
+73 TGEIILAYTGTNFQSEFLKDGAVDVT
-87 FRPEVFNDLGTD
+87 EVVT
-99 VNEVAVAGTDHYKPA
+99 AGEEHYKPA
-114 YEFYERV
+114 FEFYERV

-150 QKTIVYNSAP
+150 QKTVVYNSAP
-160 LYIIEVSKGSGVY
+160 LYVFEVSELHKFGTLDPMQVERAV
-173 DKEVPNIEDRKKLNE
+173 K
-188 AYEEQEKIK
+188 EQERIE
-197 ELEKKYT
+197 ELEKNYT
-204 GETIRIRSESDWL
+204 GETIRIRSESDPV
-217 SVVGGKNLGTE
+217 SGVGGKNLGIEYTLI
-228 FTVKNG
+228 NG
-234 GGHPMITIV
+234 GGHPMVTIV
-243 DSEVAMEEIEKLTK
+243 ESEVAMEEIEKLTK
-257 HMVGNKVNIDIN
+257 HMVGNNVNIDIN

-699 NGIYKAYDLSG
+699 NGIYKAYDLNG

-719 LMLNK
+719 LMLDK

>member
-1 MSKKTELMNSTA
+1 MSKNTELISSTA
-13 HASNLAYGFETA
+13 HASHLAYGFESV
-25 RVDGYGDDKVVVE
+25 RKPGFNNYRIVDE
-38 AQRLRN
+38 AQKLRK
-44 YTIPSNMEYL
+44 YSIPSNMDYL
-54 EDMYDPK
+54 EDMYDPE
-61 TGTSGTAFRNKD
+61 TGTSATAFRNKD
-73 TGEVILAYTGTNFT
+73 TGEIILAYTGTNFQSEFLKDGAVDVT
-87 FRPEVFNDLGTD
+87 EVVT
-99 VNEVAVAGTDHYKPA
+99 AGEEHYKPA
-114 YEFYERV
+114 FEFYERV

-150 QKTIVYNSAP
+150 QKTVVYNSAP
-160 LYIIEVSKGSGVY
+160 LYVFEVSELHKFGTLDPMKVERAV
-173 DKEVPNIEDRKKLNE
+173 K
-188 AYEEQEKIK
+188 EQERIE
-197 ELEKKYT
+197 ELEKNYT
-204 GETIRIRSESDWL
+204 GETIRIRSESDPV
-217 SVVGGKNLGTE
+217 SGVGGKNLGIEYTLI
-228 FTVKNG
+228 NG
-234 GGHPMITIV
+234 GGHPMVTIV
-243 DSEVAMEEIEKLTK
+243 ESEVAMEEIEKLTK
-257 HMVGNKVNIDIN
+257 HMVGNNVNIDIN

-310 RTLSNNI
+310 RTLSNNL
-317 KEKIW
+317 KGRIW

-362 NTKMPLILDNLSYSI
+362 NTKMPLILDNLSDSI

-395 LKTNE
+395 LITNE

-586 TKRMGEVYN
+586 TKRMGEIYN

-607 WYRIGNF
+607 WYRIGKF

-627 KNVLIVKPEKP
+627 KNIVIVKPEKP
-638 EEKRYWGKMYKL
+638 EERGYWGKMYKL
-650 YHNDIIESVNYVNRE
+650 YHNDIIESVDYVNRE

-699 NGIYKAYDLSG
+699 NGIYKAYDLNG

-719 LMLNK
+719 LMLDK

>member
-1 MSKKTELMNSTA
+1 MSKNTELISSTA
-13 HASNLAYGFETA
+13 HASHLAYGFESV
-25 RVDGYGDDKVVVE
+25 RKPGFNNYRIVDE
-38 AQRLRN
+38 AQKLRK
-44 YTIPSNMEYL
+44 YSIPSNMDYL
-54 EDMYDPK
+54 EDMYDPE
-61 TGTSGTAFRNKD
+61 TGTSATAFRNKD
-73 TGEVILAYTGTNFT
+73 TGEIILAYTGTNFQSE
-87 FRPEVFNDLGTD
+87 FLKDGAVDVAEVVT
-99 VNEVAVAGTDHYKPA
+99 AGEEHYKPA
-114 YEFYERV
+114 FEFYERV

-150 QKTIVYNSAP
+150 QKTVVYNSAP
-160 LYIIEVSKGSGVY
+160 LYVFEVSELHKFGTLDPMQVERAV
-173 DKEVPNIEDRKKLNE
+173 K
-188 AYEEQEKIK
+188 EQERIE
-197 ELEKKYT
+197 ELEKNYT
-204 GETIRIRSESDWL
+204 GETIRIRSESDPV
-217 SVVGGKNLGTE
+217 SGVGGKNLGIEYTLI
-228 FTVKNG
+228 NG
-234 GGHPMITIV
+234 GGHPMVTIV
-243 DSEVAMEEIEKLTK
+243 ESEVAMEEIEKLTK
-257 HMVGNKVNIDIN
+257 HMVGNNVNIDIN

-300 RRIQLNPVIL
+300 RRIQLNSVIL
-310 RTLSNNI
+310 RTLSNNL
-317 KEKIW
+317 KGRIW

-362 NTKMPLILDNLSYSI
+362 NTKMPLILDNLSDSI

-586 TKRMGEVYN
+586 TKRMGEIYN

-607 WYRIGNF
+607 WYRIGKF

-627 KNVLIVKPEKP
+627 KNVVIVKPEKP
-638 EEKRYWGKMYKL
+638 EERGYWGKMYKL
-650 YHNDIIESVNYVNRE
+650 YHNDIIESVDYVNRE

-699 NGIYKAYDLSG
+699 NGIYKAYDLNG

-719 LMLNK
+719 LMLDK

>member
-1 MSKKTELMNSTA
+1 MSKNTELISSTA
-13 HASNLAYGFETA
+13 HASHLAYGFESV
-25 RVDGYGDDKVVVE
+25 RKPGFNNYRIVDE
-38 AQRLRN
+38 AQKLRK
-44 YTIPSNMEYL
+44 YSIPSNMDYL
-54 EDMYDPK
+54 EDMYDPE
-61 TGTSGTAFRNKD
+61 TGTSATAFRNKD
-73 TGEVILAYTGTNFT
+73 TGEIILAYTGTNFQSEFLKDGAVDVT
-87 FRPEVFNDLGTD
+87 EVVT
-99 VNEVAVAGTDHYKPA
+99 AGEGHYKPA
-114 YEFYERV
+114 FEFYERV

-150 QKTIVYNSAP
+150 QKTVVYNSAP
-160 LYIIEVSKGSGVY
+160 LYVFEVSELHKFGTLDPMQVERAV
-173 DKEVPNIEDRKKLNE
+173 K
-188 AYEEQEKIK
+188 EQERIE
-197 ELEKKYT
+197 ELEKNYT
-204 GETIRIRSESDWL
+204 GETIRIRSESDPV
-217 SVVGGKNLGTE
+217 SGVGGKNLGIEYTLI
-228 FTVKNG
+228 NG
-234 GGHPMITIV
+234 GGHPMVTIV
-243 DSEVAMEEIEKLTK
+243 ESEVAMEEIEKLTK
-257 HMVGNKVNIDIN
+257 HMVGNNVNIDIN

-317 KEKIW
+317 KGKIW

-340 IKRFNFDSRKEMVA
+340 IKRFNFDSRKEMAA

-362 NTKMPLILDNLSYSI
+362 NTKMPLILDNLSDSI

-552 NNYKEYLQRDG
+552 NNYKEYLQRDV

-586 TKRMGEVYN
+586 TKRMGEIYN

-607 WYRIGNF
+607 WYRIGKF

-638 EEKRYWGKMYKL
+638 EEKGYWGKMYKL
-650 YHNDIIESVNYVNRE
+650 YHNDIIESVDYVNRE
-665 FYPAVNR
+665 FYTAVNR

-780 KDWF
+780 KEWF

>member
-1 MSKKTELMNSTA
+1 MSKNTELISSTA
-13 HASNLAYGFETA
+13 HASHLAYGFESV
-25 RVDGYGDDKVVVE
+25 RKPGFNNYRIVDE
-38 AQRLRN
+38 AQKLRK
-44 YTIPSNMEYL
+44 YSIPSNMDYL
-54 EDMYDPK
+54 EDMYDPE
-61 TGTSGTAFRNKD
+61 TGTSATAFRNKD
-73 TGEVILAYTGTNFT
+73 TGEIILAYTGTNFQSEFLKDGAVDVT
-87 FRPEVFNDLGTD
+87 EVVT
-99 VNEVAVAGTDHYKPA
+99 AGEGHYKPA
-114 YEFYERV
+114 FEFYERV

-150 QKTIVYNSAP
+150 QKTVVYNSAP
-160 LYIIEVSKGSGVY
+160 LYVFEVSELHKFGTLDPMQVERAV
-173 DKEVPNIEDRKKLNE
+173 K
-188 AYEEQEKIK
+188 EQERIE
-197 ELEKKYT
+197 ELEKNYT
-204 GETIRIRSESDWL
+204 GETIRIRSESDPV
-217 SVVGGKNLGTE
+217 SGVGGKNLGIEYTLI
-228 FTVKNG
+228 NG
-234 GGHPMITIV
+234 GGHPMVTIV
-243 DSEVAMEEIEKLTK
+243 ESEVAMEEIEKLTK
-257 HMVGNKVNIDIN
+257 HMVGNNVNIDIN

-317 KEKIW
+317 KGKIW

-330 INSICTEKNK
+330 INSICIEKNK
-340 IKRFNFDSRKEMVA
+340 IKRFNFDSRKEMAA

-362 NTKMPLILDNLSYSI
+362 NTKMPLILDNLSDSI

-451 RSVVIDAWR
+451 RAVVIDAWR

-586 TKRMGEVYN
+586 TKRMGEIYN
-595 ESFSNLTNGLAN
+595 ESFSNLTKGLAN
-607 WYRIGNF
+607 WYRIGKF

-638 EEKRYWGKMYKL
+638 EEKGYWGKMYKL
-650 YHNDIIESVNYVNRE
+650 YHNDIIESVDYVNRE
-665 FYPAVNR
+665 FYTAVNR

-780 KDWF
+780 KEWF

>member
-1 MSKKTELMNSTA
+1 MSKNTELISSTA
-13 HASNLAYGFETA
+13 HASHLAYGFESV
-25 RVDGYGDDKVVVE
+25 RKPGFNNYRIVDE
-38 AQRLRN
+38 AQKLRK
-44 YTIPSNMEYL
+44 YSIPSNMDYL
-54 EDMYDPK
+54 EDMYDPE
-61 TGTSGTAFRNKD
+61 TGTSATAFRNKD
-73 TGEVILAYTGTNFT
+73 TGEIILAYTGTNFQSEFLKDGAVDVT
-87 FRPEVFNDLGTD
+87 EVVT
-99 VNEVAVAGTDHYKPA
+99 AGEGHYKPA
-114 YEFYERV
+114 FEFYERV

-150 QKTIVYNSAP
+150 QKTVVYNSAP
-160 LYIIEVSKGSGVY
+160 LYVFEVSELHKFGTLDPMQVERAV
-173 DKEVPNIEDRKKLNE
+173 K
-188 AYEEQEKIK
+188 EQERIE
-197 ELEKKYT
+197 ELEKNYT
-204 GETIRIRSESDWL
+204 GETIRIRSESDPV
-217 SVVGGKNLGTE
+217 SGVGGKNLGIEYTLI
-228 FTVKNG
+228 NG
-234 GGHPMITIV
+234 GGHPMVTIV
-243 DSEVAMEEIEKLTK
+243 ESEVAMEEIEKLTK
-257 HMVGNKVNIDIN
+257 HMVGNNVNIDIN

-317 KEKIW
+317 KGKIW

-330 INSICTEKNK
+330 INSICIEKNK
-340 IKRFNFDSRKEMVA
+340 IKRFNFDSRKEMAA

-362 NTKMPLILDNLSYSI
+362 NTKMPLILDNLSDSI

-586 TKRMGEVYN
+586 TKRMGEIYN
-595 ESFSNLTNGLAN
+595 ESFSNLTKGLAN

-638 EEKRYWGKMYKL
+638 EEKGYWGKMYKL
-650 YHNDIIESVNYVNRE
+650 YHNDIIESVDYVNRE
-665 FYPAVNR
+665 FYTAVNR

-699 NGIYKAYDLSG
+699 NDIYKAYDLSG

-780 KDWF
+780 KEWF

>member
-1 MSKKTELMNSTA
+1 MSKNTELISSTA
-13 HASNLAYGFETA
+13 HASHLAYGFESV
-25 RVDGYGDDKVVVE
+25 RKPGFNNYRIVDE
-38 AQRLRN
+38 AQKLRK
-44 YTIPSNMEYL
+44 YSIPSNMDYL
-54 EDMYDPK
+54 EDMYDPE
-61 TGTSGTAFRNKD
+61 TGTSATAFRNKD
-73 TGEVILAYTGTNFT
+73 TGEIILAYTGTNFQSEFLKDGAVDVT
-87 FRPEVFNDLGTD
+87 EVVT
-99 VNEVAVAGTDHYKPA
+99 AGEGHYKPA
-114 YEFYERV
+114 FEFYERV

-150 QKTIVYNSAP
+150 QKTVVYNSAP
-160 LYIIEVSKGSGVY
+160 LYVFEVSELHKFGTLDPMQVERAV
-173 DKEVPNIEDRKKLNE
+173 K
-188 AYEEQEKIK
+188 EQERIE
-197 ELEKKYT
+197 ELEKNYT
-204 GETIRIRSESDWL
+204 GETIRIRSESDPV
-217 SVVGGKNLGTE
+217 SGVGGKNLGIEYTLI
-228 FTVKNG
+228 NG
-234 GGHPMITIV
+234 GGHPMVTIV
-243 DSEVAMEEIEKLTK
+243 ESEVVMEEIEKLTK
-257 HMVGNKVNIDIN
+257 HMVGNNVNIDIN

-317 KEKIW
+317 KGKIW

-330 INSICTEKNK
+330 INSICIEKNK
-340 IKRFNFDSRKEMVA
+340 IKRFNFDSRKEMAA

-362 NTKMPLILDNLSYSI
+362 NTKMPLILDNLSDSI

-586 TKRMGEVYN
+586 TKRMGEIYN
-595 ESFSNLTNGLAN
+595 ESFSNLTKGLAN

-638 EEKRYWGKMYKL
+638 EEKGYWGKMYKL
-650 YHNDIIESVNYVNRE
+650 YHNDIIESVDYVNRE
-665 FYPAVNR
+665 FYTAVNR

>member
-1 MSKKTELMNSTA
+1 MSKNTELISSTA
-13 HASNLAYGFETA
+13 HASHLAYGFESV
-25 RVDGYGDDKVVVE
+25 RKPGFNNYRIVDE
-38 AQRLRN
+38 AQKLRK
-44 YTIPSNMEYL
+44 YSIPSNMDYL
-54 EDMYDPK
+54 EDMYDPE
-61 TGTSGTAFRNKD
+61 TGTSATAFRNKD
-73 TGEVILAYTGTNFT
+73 TGEIILAYTGTNFQSEFLKDGAVDVT
-87 FRPEVFNDLGTD
+87 EVVT
-99 VNEVAVAGTDHYKPA
+99 AGEGHYKPA
-114 YEFYERV
+114 FEFYERV

-150 QKTIVYNSAP
+150 QKTVVYNSAP
-160 LYIIEVSKGSGVY
+160 LYVFEVSELHKFGTLDPMQVERAV
-173 DKEVPNIEDRKKLNE
+173 K
-188 AYEEQEKIK
+188 EQERIE
-197 ELEKKYT
+197 ELEKNYT
-204 GETIRIRSESDWL
+204 GEIIRIRSESDPV
-217 SVVGGKNLGTE
+217 SGVGGKNLGIEYTLI
-228 FTVKNG
+228 NG
-234 GGHPMITIV
+234 GGHPMVTIV
-243 DSEVAMEEIEKLTK
+243 ESEVAMEEIEKLTK
-257 HMVGNKVNIDIN
+257 HMVGNNVNIDIN

-317 KEKIW
+317 KGKIW

-330 INSICTEKNK
+330 INSICIEKNK
-340 IKRFNFDSRKEMVA
+340 IKRFNFDSRKEMAA

-362 NTKMPLILDNLSYSI
+362 NTKMPLILDNLSDSI

-586 TKRMGEVYN
+586 TKRMGEIYN
-595 ESFSNLTNGLAN
+595 ESFSNLTKGLAN
-607 WYRIGNF
+607 WYRIGKF

-638 EEKRYWGKMYKL
+638 EEKGYWGKMYKL
-650 YHNDIIESVNYVNRE
+650 YHNDIIESVDYVNRE
-665 FYPAVNR
+665 FYTAVNR

-780 KDWF
+780 KEWF

>member
-1 MSKKTELMNSTA
+1 MSNYTELISSTA

-25 RVDGYGDDKVVVE
+25 RVDEYGDDKVVVE
-38 AQRLRN
+38 AQRLREYN
-44 YTIPSNMEYL
+44 IPSNMDYL
-54 EDMYDPK
+54 EDMYDPE
-61 TGTSGTAFRNKD
+61 TGTSATAFRNKD
-73 TGEVILAYTGTNFT
+73 TGEIILAYTGTNFQSEFLKDGAVDVT
-87 FRPEVFNDLGTD
+87 EVVT
-99 VNEVAVAGTDHYKPA
+99 AGEGHYKPA
-114 YEFYERV
+114 FEFYERV

-150 QKTIVYNSAP
+150 QKTVVYNSAP
-160 LYIIEVSKGSGVY
+160 LYVFEVSELHKFGTLDPMQVERAV
-173 DKEVPNIEDRKKLNE
+173 K
-188 AYEEQEKIK
+188 EQERIE
-197 ELEKKYT
+197 ELEKNYT
-204 GETIRIRSESDWL
+204 GETIRIRSESDPV
-217 SVVGGKNLGTE
+217 SGVGGKNLGIEYTLI
-228 FTVKNG
+228 NG
-234 GGHPMITIV
+234 GGHPMVTIV
-243 DSEVAMEEIEKLTK
+243 ESEVAMEEIEKLTK
-257 HMVGNKVNIDIN
+257 HMVGNNVNIDIN

-317 KEKIW
+317 KGKIW

-330 INSICTEKNK
+330 INSICIEKNK
-340 IKRFNFDSRKEMVA
+340 IKRFNFDSRKEMAA

-362 NTKMPLILDNLSYSI
+362 NTKMPLILDNLSDSI

-586 TKRMGEVYN
+586 TKRMGEIYN
-595 ESFSNLTNGLAN
+595 ESFSNLTKGLAN
-607 WYRIGNF
+607 WYRIGKF

-638 EEKRYWGKMYKL
+638 EEKGYWGKMYKL
-650 YHNDIIESVNYVNRE
+650 YHNDIIESVDYVNRE
-665 FYPAVNR
+665 FYTAVNR

-780 KDWF
+780 KEWF

>member
-1 MSKKTELMNSTA
+1 MSKNTELISSTA
-13 HASNLAYGFETA
+13 HASHLAYGFESV
-25 RVDGYGDDKVVVE
+25 RKPGFNNYRIVDE
-38 AQRLRN
+38 AQKLRK
-44 YTIPSNMEYL
+44 YSIPSNMDYL
-54 EDMYDPK
+54 EDMYDPE
-61 TGTSGTAFRNKD
+61 TGTSATAFRNKD
-73 TGEVILAYTGTNFT
+73 TGEIILAYTGTNFQSEFLKDGAVDVT
-87 FRPEVFNDLGTD
+87 EVVT
-99 VNEVAVAGTDHYKPA
+99 AGEGHYKPA
-114 YEFYERV
+114 FEFYERV

-150 QKTIVYNSAP
+150 QKTVVYNSAP
-160 LYIIEVSKGSGVY
+160 LYVFEVSELHKFGTLDPMQVERAV
-173 DKEVPNIEDRKKLNE
+173 K
-188 AYEEQEKIK
+188 EQERIE
-197 ELEKKYT
+197 ELEKNYT
-204 GETIRIRSESDWL
+204 GETIRIRSESDPV
-217 SVVGGKNLGTE
+217 SGVGGKNLGIEYTLI
-228 FTVKNG
+228 NG
-234 GGHPMITIV
+234 GGHPMVTIV
-243 DSEVAMEEIEKLTK
+243 ESEVEMEEIEKLTK
-257 HMVGNKVNIDIN
+257 HMVGNNVNIDIN

-317 KEKIW
+317 KGKIW

-330 INSICTEKNK
+330 INSICIEKNK
-340 IKRFNFDSRKEMVA
+340 IKRFNFDSRKEMAA

-362 NTKMPLILDNLSYSI
+362 NTKMPLILDNLSDSI

-586 TKRMGEVYN
+586 TKRMGEIYN
-595 ESFSNLTNGLAN
+595 ESFSNLTKGLAN
-607 WYRIGNF
+607 WYRIGKF

-638 EEKRYWGKMYKL
+638 EEKGYWGKMYKL
-650 YHNDIIESVNYVNRE
+650 YHNDIIESVDYVNRE
-665 FYPAVNR
+665 FYTAVNR

-780 KDWF
+780 KEWF

>member
-1 MSKKTELMNSTA
+1 MSKNTELISSTA
-13 HASNLAYGFETA
+13 HASHLAYGFESA
-25 RVDGYGDDKVVVE
+25 RIAGNGDKKVVAE
-38 AQRLRN
+38 AQRLRDYN
-44 YTIPSNMEYL
+44 IPSNMEYL

-73 TGEVILAYTGTNFT
+73 TGEIILAYTGTNFKSEL
-87 FRPEVFNDLGTD
+87 FKDAGTD
-99 VNEVAVAGTDHYKPA
+99 IYEVAVVGTDHYEPA
-114 YEFYERV
+114 FKFYERV

-150 QKTIVYNSAP
+150 QKTVVYNSAP
-160 LYIIEVSKGSGVY
+160 IYMGEIQET
-173 DKEVPNIEDRKKLNE
+173 DKYAIPNPSLVDEKI
-188 AYEEQEKIK
+188 EEQKRIE

-204 GETIRIRSESDWL
+204 GKTIRIRSESDPV
-217 SVVGGKNLGTE
+217 SGVGGKNLGIEYTI
-228 FTVKNG
+228 KNV
-234 GGHPMITIV
+234 GGHPMANIV
-243 DSEVAMEEIEKLTK
+243 ESEVAMEEIEKLTK
-257 HMVGNKVNIDIN
+257 QLIGNNVNIDIN

-279 KINLGVRNLL
+279 KLNLDVRNLL
-289 DSNSNAVGAHG
+289 DNSGKAAGAHD
-300 RRIQLNPVIL
+300 RKIQLNPIVL
-310 RTLSNNI
+310 KTLSNNI
-317 KEKIW
+317 KGKIW

-330 INSICTEKNK
+330 INSICIEKNK

-362 NTKMPLILDNLSYSI
+362 NTKMPLILDGISDSI

-395 LKTNE
+395 LKTNT

-430 RSIVGLCKSEGLE
+430 RSIVGLCKREGLE

-480 GLRSGKEDGIS
+480 GLRTGKEDGIS

-516 ELCSGLADNFEGID
+516 ELCLGLANNFEGID

-537 KNGDYIGVYTEKELA
+537 KNGDYIGVYAEKELA
-552 NNYKEYLQRDG
+552 NSYREYLQRDG

-586 TKRMGEVYN
+586 TKKMGEVYN
-595 ESFSNLTNGLAN
+595 ESFSNLTNGLEN
-607 WYRIGNF
+607 WHRIGKF

-638 EEKRYWGKMYKL
+638 EERGYWGKMYKL
-650 YHNDIIESVNYVNRE
+650 YHNDIIESVDYVNRD
-665 FYPAVNR
+665 FVPAINR
-672 IEQTIETINSTK
+672 IEQAIENINSTK
-684 KNMEKLVPA
+684 KNMERLAPE

-699 NGIYKAYDLSG
+699 NGVYKAFDLNG

-719 LMLNK
+719 LMLDK

-732 INHIDSEGMSGQAIT
+732 IDHIDSEGMSGQAIT

-773 QTWFSET
+773 QTWFTET
-780 KDWF
+780 KEWF

>member
-1 MSKKTELMNSTA
+1 MSKNTELISSTA
-13 HASNLAYGFETA
+13 HASHLAYGFESV
-25 RVDGYGDDKVVVE
+25 RKPGFNNYRIVDE
-38 AQRLRN
+38 AQKLRK
-44 YTIPSNMEYL
+44 YSIPSNMDYL
-54 EDMYDPK
+54 EDMYDPE
-61 TGTSGTAFRNKD
+61 TGTSATAFRNKD
-73 TGEVILAYTGTNFT
+73 TGEIILAYTGTNFQSEFLKDGAVDVT
-87 FRPEVFNDLGTD
+87 EVVT
-99 VNEVAVAGTDHYKPA
+99 AGEEHYKPA
-114 YEFYERV
+114 FEFYERV

-150 QKTIVYNSAP
+150 QKTVVYNSAP
-160 LYIIEVSKGSGVY
+160 LYVFEVSELHKFGTLDPMQVERAV
-173 DKEVPNIEDRKKLNE
+173 K
-188 AYEEQEKIK
+188 EQERIE
-197 ELEKKYT
+197 ELEKNYT
-204 GETIRIRSESDWL
+204 GETIRIRSESDPV
-217 SVVGGKNLGTE
+217 SGVGGKNLGIEYTLI
-228 FTVKNG
+228 NG
-234 GGHPMITIV
+234 GGHPMVTIV
-243 DSEVAMEEIEKLTK
+243 ESEVAMEEIEKLTK
-257 HMVGNKVNIDIN
+257 HMVGNNVNIDIN

-362 NTKMPLILDNLSYSI
+362 NTKMPLILDNLSDSI

-395 LKTNE
+395 LITNE

-607 WYRIGNF
+607 WYRIGKF

-627 KNVLIVKPEKP
+627 KNIVIVKPEKP
-638 EEKRYWGKMYKL
+638 EERGYWGKMYKL
-650 YHNDIIESVNYVNRE
+650 YHNDIIESVDYVNRE

-699 NGIYKAYDLSG
+699 NGIYKAYDLNG

-719 LMLNK
+719 LMLDK

>member
-1 MSKKTELMNSTA
+1 MSNYTELISSTA

-25 RVDGYGDDKVVVE
+25 RVDEYGDDKVVVE
-38 AQRLRN
+38 AQRLRDYN
-44 YTIPSNMEYL
+44 IPSNMEYL

-73 TGEVILAYTGTNFT
+73 TGEVILAYTGTNFQSEFLKDGAVDVT
-87 FRPEVFNDLGTD
+87 EVVT
-99 VNEVAVAGTDHYKPA
+99 AGEGHYKPA
-114 YEFYERV
+114 FEFYERV

-150 QKTIVYNSAP
+150 QKTVVYNSAP
-160 LYIIEVSKGSGVY
+160 LYVFEVSELHKFGTLDPMQVERAV
-173 DKEVPNIEDRKKLNE
+173 K
-188 AYEEQEKIK
+188 EQERIE
-197 ELEKKYT
+197 ELEKNYT
-204 GETIRIRSESDWL
+204 GETIRIRSESDPV
-217 SVVGGKNLGTE
+217 SGVGGKNLGIEYTLI
-228 FTVKNG
+228 NG
-234 GGHPMITIV
+234 GGHPMVTIV
-243 DSEVAMEEIEKLTK
+243 ESEVAMEEIEKLTK
-257 HMVGNKVNIDIN
+257 HMVGNNVNIDIN

-317 KEKIW
+317 KGKIW

-330 INSICTEKNK
+330 INSICIEKNK
-340 IKRFNFDSRKEMVA
+340 IKRFNFDSRKEMAA

-362 NTKMPLILDNLSYSI
+362 NTKMPLILDNLSDSI

-586 TKRMGEVYN
+586 TKRMGEIYN

-607 WYRIGNF
+607 WYRIGKF

-638 EEKRYWGKMYKL
+638 EEKGYWGKMYKL
-650 YHNDIIESVNYVNRE
+650 YHNDIIESVDYVNRE
-665 FYPAVNR
+665 FYTAVNR

-780 KDWF
+780 KEWF

>member
-1 MSKKTELMNSTA
+1 MSKNTELISSTA
-13 HASNLAYGFETA
+13 HASHLAYGFESV
-25 RVDGYGDDKVVVE
+25 RKPGFNNYRIVDE
-38 AQRLRN
+38 AQKLRK
-44 YTIPSNMEYL
+44 YSIPSNMDYL
-54 EDMYDPK
+54 EDMYDPE
-61 TGTSGTAFRNKD
+61 TGTSATAFRNKD
-73 TGEVILAYTGTNFT
+73 TGEIILAYTGTNFQSEFLKDGAVDVT
-87 FRPEVFNDLGTD
+87 EVVT
-99 VNEVAVAGTDHYKPA
+99 AGEEHYKPA
-114 YEFYERV
+114 FEFYERV

-150 QKTIVYNSAP
+150 QKTVVYNSAP
-160 LYIIEVSKGSGVY
+160 LYVFEVLELHKFGTLDPMQVERAV
-173 DKEVPNIEDRKKLNE
+173 K
-188 AYEEQEKIK
+188 EQERIE
-197 ELEKKYT
+197 ELEKNYT
-204 GETIRIRSESDWL
+204 GETIRIRSESDPV
-217 SVVGGKNLGTE
+217 SGVGGKNLGIEYTLI
-228 FTVKNG
+228 NG
-234 GGHPMITIV
+234 GGHPMVTIV
-243 DSEVAMEEIEKLTK
+243 ESEVAMEEIEKLTK
-257 HMVGNKVNIDIN
+257 HMVGNNVNIDIN

-310 RTLSNNI
+310 RTLSNNL
-317 KEKIW
+317 KGRIW

-362 NTKMPLILDNLSYSI
+362 NTKMPLILDNLSDSI

-395 LKTNE
+395 LITNE

-586 TKRMGEVYN
+586 TKRMGEIYN

-607 WYRIGNF
+607 WYRIGKF

-627 KNVLIVKPEKP
+627 KNIVIVKPEKP
-638 EEKRYWGKMYKL
+638 EERGYWGKMYKL
-650 YHNDIIESVNYVNRE
+650 YHNDIIESVDYVNRE

-699 NGIYKAYDLSG
+699 NGIYKAYDLNG

-719 LMLNK
+719 LMLDK

>member
-1 MSKKTELMNSTA
+1 MSKNTELISSTA
-13 HASNLAYGFETA
+13 HASHLAYGFESV
-25 RVDGYGDDKVVVE
+25 RKPGFNNYRIVDE
-38 AQRLRN
+38 AQKLRK
-44 YTIPSNMEYL
+44 YSIPSNMDYL
-54 EDMYDPK
+54 EDMYDPE
-61 TGTSGTAFRNKD
+61 TGTSATAFRNKD
-73 TGEVILAYTGTNFT
+73 TGEIILAYTGTNFQSEFLKDGAVDVT
-87 FRPEVFNDLGTD
+87 EVVT
-99 VNEVAVAGTDHYKPA
+99 AGEGHYKPA
-114 YEFYERV
+114 FEFYERV

-150 QKTIVYNSAP
+150 QKTVVYNSAP
-160 LYIIEVSKGSGVY
+160 LYVFEVSELHKFGTLDPMQVERAV
-173 DKEVPNIEDRKKLNE
+173 K
-188 AYEEQEKIK
+188 EQERIE
-197 ELEKKYT
+197 ELEKNYT
-204 GETIRIRSESDWL
+204 GETIRIRSESDPV
-217 SVVGGKNLGTE
+217 SGVGGKNLGIEYTLI
-228 FTVKNG
+228 NG
-234 GGHPMITIV
+234 GGHPMVTIV
-243 DSEVAMEEIEKLTK
+243 ESEVAMEEIEKLTK
-257 HMVGNKVNIDIN
+257 HMVGNNVNIDIN

-289 DSNSNAVGAHG
+289 DSNNNAVGAHG

-317 KEKIW
+317 KGKIW

-330 INSICTEKNK
+330 INSICIEKNK
-340 IKRFNFDSRKEMVA
+340 IKRFNFDSRKEMAA

-362 NTKMPLILDNLSYSI
+362 NTKMPLILDNLSDSI

-389 LGVAYI
+389 LGIAYI

-430 RSIVGLCKSEGLE
+430 RSIIGLCKSEGLE

-586 TKRMGEVYN
+586 TKRMGEIYN

-607 WYRIGNF
+607 WYRIGKF

-638 EEKRYWGKMYKL
+638 EERGYWGKMYKL
-650 YHNDIIESVNYVNRE
+650 YHNDIIESVDYVNRE

-780 KDWF
+780 KEWF

>member
-1 MSKKTELMNSTA
+1 MSKNTELISSTA
-13 HASNLAYGFETA
+13 HASHLAYGFESV
-25 RVDGYGDDKVVVE
+25 RKPGFNNNRIVDE
-38 AQRLRN
+38 AQKLRK
-44 YTIPSNMEYL
+44 YSIPSNMDYL
-54 EDMYDPK
+54 EDMYDPE
-61 TGTSGTAFRNKD
+61 TGTSATAFRNKD
-73 TGEVILAYTGTNFT
+73 TGEIILAYTGTNFQSEFLKDGAVDVT
-87 FRPEVFNDLGTD
+87 EVVT
-99 VNEVAVAGTDHYKPA
+99 AGEGHYKPA
-114 YEFYERV
+114 FEFYERV

-150 QKTIVYNSAP
+150 QKTVVYNSAP
-160 LYIIEVSKGSGVY
+160 LYVFEVSELHKFGTLDPMQVERAV
-173 DKEVPNIEDRKKLNE
+173 K
-188 AYEEQEKIK
+188 EQERIE
-197 ELEKKYT
+197 ELEKNYT
-204 GETIRIRSESDWL
+204 GETIRIRSESDPV
-217 SVVGGKNLGTE
+217 SGVGGKNLGIEYTLI
-228 FTVKNG
+228 NG
-234 GGHPMITIV
+234 GGHPMVTIV
-243 DSEVAMEEIEKLTK
+243 ESEVAMEEIEKLTK
-257 HMVGNKVNIDIN
+257 HMVGNNVNIDIN

-279 KINLGVRNLL
+279 KINLNVRNLL
-289 DSNSNAVGAHG
+289 DSSGKAVGAHD
-300 RRIQLNPVIL
+300 RKIQLNPIIL
-310 RTLSNNI
+310 RTLANNI
-317 KEKIW
+317 KGKIW

-362 NTKMPLILDNLSYSI
+362 NTKMPLILDNLSDSI

-586 TKRMGEVYN
+586 TKRMGEIYN

-607 WYRIGNF
+607 WYRIGKF

-638 EEKRYWGKMYKL
+638 EEKGYWGKMYKL
-650 YHNDIIESVNYVNRE
+650 YHNDIIESVDYVNRE

-684 KNMEKLVPA
+684 KNMERLAPE

-699 NGIYKAYDLSG
+699 NGVYKAFDLNG
-710 IIDSQRTVA
+710 VIDSQRTVA
-719 LMLNK
+719 LMLDK
-724 INQEFNYV
+724 ISREFNYV

-773 QTWFSET
+773 QTCCYGDQTWFSEIT
-780 KDWF
+780 DWF

>member
-1 MSKKTELMNSTA
+1 MSKNTELISSTA
-13 HASNLAYGFETA
+13 HASHLAYGFESV
-25 RVDGYGDDKVVVE
+25 RKPGFNNYRIVDE
-38 AQRLRN
+38 AQKLRK
-44 YTIPSNMEYL
+44 YSIPSNMDYL
-54 EDMYDPK
+54 EDMYDPE
-61 TGTSGTAFRNKD
+61 TGTSATAFRNKD
-73 TGEVILAYTGTNFT
+73 TGEIILAYTGTNFQSEFLKDGAVDVT
-87 FRPEVFNDLGTD
+87 EVVT
-99 VNEVAVAGTDHYKPA
+99 AGEEHYKPA
-114 YEFYERV
+114 FEFYERV

-150 QKTIVYNSAP
+150 QKTVVYNSAP
-160 LYIIEVSKGSGVY
+160 LYVFEVSELHKFGTLDPMQVERAV
-173 DKEVPNIEDRKKLNE
+173 K
-188 AYEEQEKIK
+188 EQERIE
-197 ELEKKYT
+197 ELEKNYT
-204 GETIRIRSESDWL
+204 GETIRIRSESDPV
-217 SVVGGKNLGTE
+217 SGVGGKNLGIEYTLI
-228 FTVKNG
+228 NG
-234 GGHPMITIV
+234 GGHPMVTIV
-243 DSEVAMEEIEKLTK
+243 ESEVAMEEIEKLTK
-257 HMVGNKVNIDIN
+257 HMVGNNVNIDIN

-310 RTLSNNI
+310 RTLSNNL
-317 KEKIW
+317 KGRIW

-340 IKRFNFDSRKEMVA
+340 IKRFNFDSRKEMAA

-362 NTKMPLILDNLSYSI
+362 NTKMPLILDNLSDSI

-586 TKRMGEVYN
+586 TKRMGEIYN

-607 WYRIGNF
+607 WYRIGKF

-627 KNVLIVKPEKP
+627 KNIVIVKPEKP
-638 EEKRYWGKMYKL
+638 EERGYWGKMYKL
-650 YHNDIIESVNYVNRE
+650 YHNDIIESVDYVNRE

-699 NGIYKAYDLSG
+699 NGIYKAYDLNG

>member
-1 MSKKTELMNSTA
+1 MSKNTELISSTA
-13 HASNLAYGFETA
+13 HASHLAYGFESV
-25 RVDGYGDDKVVVE
+25 RKPGFNNYRIVDE
-38 AQRLRN
+38 AQKLRK
-44 YTIPSNMEYL
+44 YSIPSNMDYL
-54 EDMYDPK
+54 EDMYDPE
-61 TGTSGTAFRNKD
+61 TGTSATAFRNKD
-73 TGEVILAYTGTNFT
+73 TGEIILAYTGTNFQSEFLKDGAVDVT
-87 FRPEVFNDLGTD
+87 EVVT
-99 VNEVAVAGTDHYKPA
+99 AGEEHYKPA
-114 YEFYERV
+114 FEFYERV

-150 QKTIVYNSAP
+150 QKTVVYNSAP
-160 LYIIEVSKGSGVY
+160 LYVFEVSELHKFGTLDPMQVERAV
-173 DKEVPNIEDRKKLNE
+173 K
-188 AYEEQEKIK
+188 EQERIE
-197 ELEKKYT
+197 ELEKNYT
-204 GETIRIRSESDWL
+204 GETIRIRSESDPV
-217 SVVGGKNLGTE
+217 SGVGGKNLGIEYTLI
-228 FTVKNG
+228 NG
-234 GGHPMITIV
+234 GGHPMVTIV
-243 DSEVAMEEIEKLTK
+243 ESEVAMEEIEKLTK
-257 HMVGNKVNIDIN
+257 HMVGNNVNIDIN

-310 RTLSNNI
+310 RTLSNNL
-317 KEKIW
+317 KGRIW

-362 NTKMPLILDNLSYSI
+362 NTKMPLILDNLSDSI

-395 LKTNE
+395 LITNE

-586 TKRMGEVYN
+586 TKRMGEIYN

-627 KNVLIVKPEKP
+627 KNIVIVKPEKP
-638 EEKRYWGKMYKL
+638 EERGYWGKMYKL
-650 YHNDIIESVNYVNRE
+650 YHNDIIESVDYVNRE

-699 NGIYKAYDLSG
+699 NGIYKAYDLNG

-719 LMLNK
+719 LMLDK

>member
-1 MSKKTELMNSTA
+1 MSKNTELISSTA
-13 HASNLAYGFETA
+13 HASHLAYGFESV
-25 RVDGYGDDKVVVE
+25 RKPGFNNYRIVDE
-38 AQRLRN
+38 AQKLRK
-44 YTIPSNMEYL
+44 YSIPSNMDYL
-54 EDMYDPK
+54 EDMYDPE
-61 TGTSGTAFRNKD
+61 TGTSATAFRNKD
-73 TGEVILAYTGTNFT
+73 TGEIILAYTGTNFQSEFLKDGAVDVT
-87 FRPEVFNDLGTD
+87 EVVT
-99 VNEVAVAGTDHYKPA
+99 AGEGHYKPA
-114 YEFYERV
+114 FEFYERV

-150 QKTIVYNSAP
+150 QKTVVYNSAP
-160 LYIIEVSKGSGVY
+160 LYVFEVSELHKFGTLDPMQVERAV
-173 DKEVPNIEDRKKLNE
+173 K
-188 AYEEQEKIK
+188 EQERIE
-197 ELEKKYT
+197 ELEKNYT
-204 GETIRIRSESDWL
+204 GETIRIRSESDPV
-217 SVVGGKNLGTE
+217 SGVGGKNLGIEYTLI
-228 FTVKNG
+228 NG
-234 GGHPMITIV
+234 GGHPMVTIV
-243 DSEVAMEEIEKLTK
+243 ESEVAMEEIEKLTK
-257 HMVGNKVNIDIN
+257 HMVGNNVNIDIN

-317 KEKIW
+317 KGKIW

-330 INSICTEKNK
+330 INSICIEKNK
-340 IKRFNFDSRKEMVA
+340 IKRFNFDSRKEMAA

-362 NTKMPLILDNLSYSI
+362 NTKMPLILDNLSDSI

-586 TKRMGEVYN
+586 TKRMGEIYN
-595 ESFSNLTNGLAN
+595 ESFSNLTKGLAN
-607 WYRIGNF
+607 WYRIGKF

-638 EEKRYWGKMYKL
+638 EEKGYWGKMYKL
-650 YHNDIIESVNYVNRE
+650 YHNDIIESVDYVNRE
-665 FYPAVNR
+665 FYTAVNR

-762 YNTFISDCFGD
+762 YNTFISDCFGG

-780 KDWF
+780 KEWF

>member
-1 MSKKTELMNSTA
+1 MSKNTELMSSTA
-13 HASNLAYGFETA
+13 HASHLAYGFESV
-25 RVDGYGDDKVVVE
+25 RKPGFNNYRIVDE
-38 AQRLRN
+38 AQKLRK
-44 YTIPSNMEYL
+44 YSIPSNMDYL
-54 EDMYDPK
+54 EDMYDPE
-61 TGTSGTAFRNKD
+61 TGTSATAFRNKD
-73 TGEVILAYTGTNFT
+73 TGEIILAYTGTNFQSEFLKDGAVDVT
-87 FRPEVFNDLGTD
+87 EVVT
-99 VNEVAVAGTDHYKPA
+99 AGEGHYKPA
-114 YEFYERV
+114 FEFYERV

-150 QKTIVYNSAP
+150 QKTVVYNSAP
-160 LYIIEVSKGSGVY
+160 LYVFEVSELHKFGTLDPMQVERAV
-173 DKEVPNIEDRKKLNE
+173 K
-188 AYEEQEKIK
+188 EQERIE
-197 ELEKKYT
+197 ELEKNYT
-204 GETIRIRSESDWL
+204 GETIRIRSESDPV
-217 SVVGGKNLGTE
+217 SGVGGKNLGIEYTLI
-228 FTVKNG
+228 NG
-234 GGHPMITIV
+234 GGHPMVTIV
-243 DSEVAMEEIEKLTK
+243 ESEVAMEEIEKLTK
-257 HMVGNKVNIDIN
+257 HMVGNNVNIDIN

-289 DSNSNAVGAHG
+289 DSNNNAVGAHG

-317 KEKIW
+317 KGKIW

-330 INSICTEKNK
+330 INSICIEKNK
-340 IKRFNFDSRKEMVA
+340 IKRFNFDSRKEMAA

-362 NTKMPLILDNLSYSI
+362 NTKMPLILDNLSDSI

-389 LGVAYI
+389 LGIAYI

-430 RSIVGLCKSEGLE
+430 RSIIGLCKSEGLE

-586 TKRMGEVYN
+586 TKRMGEIYN

-607 WYRIGNF
+607 WYRIGKF

-638 EEKRYWGKMYKL
+638 EERGYWGKMYKL
-650 YHNDIIESVNYVNRE
+650 YHNDIIESVDYVNRE

-780 KDWF
+780 KEWF